1 MSKKG
6 KHVVPSEQATV
17 IRPSKKQRE
26 LLSFIEG
33 FVAEHGYGPSY
44 REIMRGCD
52 YKSVSTVAVHVDGLI
67 ARGHL
72 LKKDHSARSLE
83 VVKTSGAGE
92 TKVAIVI
99 SKSQEKWMVD
109 IVNLK
114 FDEYEARPSVKR
126 YDGLCI
132 LVGALSVLGMDEA
145 AIAAK
150 SRLSSLSGLQSEKN
164 TVK

>member
-1 MSKKG
+1 M
-6 KHVVPSEQATV
+6 
-17 IRPSKKQRE
+17 
-26 LLSFIEG
+26 SFIEG

-72 LKKDHSARSLE
+72 RKKTRSARSLE
-83 VVKTSGAGE
+83 VVKPTDQPTAS
-92 TKVAIVI
+92 TKVAIMI
-99 SKSQEKWMVD
+99 SKSQEKWLVD

-114 FDEYEARPSVKR
+114 FDDYEAKPTVKKF
-126 YDGLCI
+126 DNLCI
-132 LVGALSVLGMDEA
+132 LVGALSVLDMKEA

-150 SRLSSLSGLQSEKN
+150 AHLSSLSGLQG
-164 TVK
+164 